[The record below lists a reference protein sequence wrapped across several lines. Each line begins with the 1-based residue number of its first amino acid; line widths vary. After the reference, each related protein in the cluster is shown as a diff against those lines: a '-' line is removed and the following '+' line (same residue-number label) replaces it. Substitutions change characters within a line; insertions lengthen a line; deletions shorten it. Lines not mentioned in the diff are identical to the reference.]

1 MEIQKD
7 KNREE
12 KSNREHSPAPSP
24 LSQSEAKGAF
34 GECPEGTRYKR
45 LLTIAGSDSGGGA
58 GIQAD
63 LKTFSALG
71 CFGMSV
77 ITALTAQ
84 NTHSV
89 TGIHPVPPEFI
100 RLQFDTVMEDIG
112 VDAVK
117 VGMLHSVEV
126 IRTVAEALQFY
137 RIPYVVVDPV
147 MVAKGGAKLLE
158 DNAVEALRTYLLPLA
173 TVITPNLPEAQ
184 VLLGQDGKEANGN
197 HAHGV
202 ASSGT
207 SIHIG
212 TSIDTTDTAQVP
224 DVATLEDLARRLSS
238 LGPQAV
244 LVKGGHFAGPESP
257 DVLYLPREDRVVHL
271 KAKRVQTQN
280 THGTGC
286 TLSSAIAAFLARGEP
301 LEKAVRSAKEYLTQA
316 LEKGSR
322 YRLGNGHGPVHHFHA
337 FWE

>member
-1 MEIQKD
+1 MD
-7 KNREE
+7 NRIPSSPQTETPEHE
-12 KSNREHSPAPSP
+12 K
-24 LSQSEAKGAF
+24 
-34 GECPEGTRYKR
+34 RYKR

-84 NTHSV
+84 NTHTV

-100 RLQFDTVMEDIG
+100 RLQIDAVMEDIG

-126 IRTVAEALQFY
+126 IRTVASALQSY
-137 RIPYVVVDPV
+137 PIPHLVVDPV
-147 MVAKGGAKLLE
+147 MVAKGGAKLLQ
-158 DNAVEALRTYLLPLA
+158 DDAVEALRTYLLPLA
-173 TVITPNLPEAQ
+173 TVITPNLPEAC
-184 VLLGQDGKEANGN
+184 VLLGLDLDALRKQLSAEEHPQNGIPAGMQN
-197 HAHGV
+197 LVHPAV
-202 ASSGT
+202 AL
-207 SIHIG
+207 
-212 TSIDTTDTAQVP
+212 
-224 DVATLEDLARRLSS
+224 LEDLARQLAA
-238 LGPQAV
+238 LGPKAV
-244 LVKGGHFAGPESP
+244 LVKGGHLQGPESP
-257 DVLYLPREDRVVHL
+257 DVLYLVGEDRLVHL
-271 KAKRVQTQN
+271 EARRISTNN

-286 TLSSAIAAFLARGEP
+286 TLSAAIAAFLAQGVS

-316 LEKGSR
+316 LVQGAG
-322 YRLGNGHGPVHHFHA
+322 YTLGKGHGPVHHFHA